1 MINSPHCC
9 FSFSTGSD
17 YIRERYLEEEIGR
30 HLEEEI
36 NVSQSSTDK
45 SVTDAPDAA
54 KPNSDGDKAEN
65 GDKAE
70 SRADEAKSRADE
82 AKSGADEAESGADE
96 AESGADKAESG
107 ANEAASSDALKGKS
121 NATSPSTT
129 HFWVIGG
136 VLSATAL
143 CLIILVAV
151 VMARR
156 LKKAK
161 DQSGGNISDDFL

>member
-1 MINSPHCC
+1 MINSPHWRICC

-17 YIRERYLEEEIGR
+17 DIHERYLEEAIY
-30 HLEEEI
+30 
-36 NVSQSSTDK
+36 VFQSSTDK
-45 SVTDAPDAA
+45 SLTDAPDAA
-54 KPNSDGDKAEN
+54 KPNGDGDKADKAEN

-70 SRADEAKSRADE
+70 SDADEAESLADE
-82 AKSGADEAESGADE
+82 ADSGADEAESGADE
-96 AESGADKAESG
+96 AESGADEAE
-107 ANEAASSDALKGKS
+107 SSDALKGKS
-121 NATSPSTT
+121 NATSPPTT

-161 DQSGGNISDDFL
+161 DQTGGNISDDSV